1 MIEAN
6 NTSQNQ
12 MEERFPINSIT
23 NNSSADRHS
32 LVDEADPLT
41 DLDVVRLAHVAHDLL
56 EVRADKVA
64 VDALDG
70 ADAVGPAHVP
80 PVLLALAR
88 HVGAQGA
95 PHARLRGDRVDLG
108 NNRIT
113 IGTVYSILIASATFN
128 RFRNGHNR
136 LLN

>member
-1 MIEAN
+1 MRQIIHLKIRWRNASRP
-6 NTSQNQ
+6 T
-12 MEERFPINSIT
+12 PSII

-108 NNRIT
+108 NNRIFG
-113 IGTVYSILIASATFN
+113 IPHPQFLPILTPQLSV
-128 RFRNGHNR
+128 GKY
-136 LLN
+136 